1 MLQSAGKCN
10 RGVQTDVTFF
20 PSAKKCNRG
29 VQTDVTFWLIVN
41 YGRVLLTRPQGRIE
55 RTGAKQCTT
64 IPLLGHVVHHG
75 AVCVVPGVVNELNSR
90 KCRKLLQSSKRVVCV
105 ELFEGSFG
113 VVLES
118 KLLKVWKRTFN
129 SKTSLKQV

>member
-1 MLQSAGKCN
+1 MVFSAPPCKRAALSQPAPLAACTPKPPEERRKTLEQKRTN
-10 RGVQTDVTFF
+10 
-20 PSAKKCNRG
+20 PAA
-29 VQTDVTFWLIVN
+29 
-41 YGRVLLTRPQGRIE
+41 RI
-55 RTGAKQCTT
+55 R
-64 IPLLGHVVHHG
+64 IPLEKEFPKSFICCEFKFG
-75 AVCVVPGVVNELNSR
+75 VCSGKKKVLVVPGAVNELNSR
-90 KCRKLLQSSKRVVCV
+90 KCRKLLQSPKRVVCV

>member
-1 MLQSAGKCN
+1 M
-10 RGVQTDVTFF
+10 
-20 PSAKKCNRG
+20 P
-29 VQTDVTFWLIVN
+29 
-41 YGRVLLTRPQGRIE
+41 
-55 RTGAKQCTT
+55 GA
-64 IPLLGHVVHHG
+64 
-75 AVCVVPGVVNELNSR
+75 VNELNSS

-129 SKTSLKQV
+129 SKTSLKQLFWAKQLFQSCFRLVFESKVQTADL